1 MKKLLILDRD
11 GTIILE
17 PEDFQIDSLEK
28 LKFYPQVFRFLYQIQ
43 VEMNYEFVMVT
54 NQDGLGT
61 DSFPEETFH
70 PAHQKMLKTFENEGI
85 TFSNILIDKT
95 FESENAPT
103 RKPRTGLL
111 TKYIDNPAYDL
122 KNSVVVGDRLTDIQL
137 AQNLGAKGILISS
150 QELGLEEK
158 EKLESTLI
166 LQTESWE
173 KIYRFLQ
180 KQNGRQA
187 KIQRKTLETSIE
199 IFLNLD
205 EKKAPNIQTGIGF
218 FNHMLE
224 QLGHH
229 AQIELQIQARGDL
242 HIDEH
247 HTVEDVAIALG
258 QAFREALGSKKGI
271 ERYGFYNLVMDE
283 AKAEVALDFSG
294 RSYLVWKNQFNRER
308 VGEMPTEMVK
318 HFFHSFAEHA
328 ACTLHVDCVGEN
340 DHHKIE
346 AIFKGFARAVKMAI
360 QVTHEAIP
368 STKGTI

>member
-1 MKKLLILDRD
+1 MKKLLIIDRD

-28 LKFYPQVFRFLYQIQ
+28 LEFYPHVLRFLFQIQ
-43 VEMNYEFVMVT
+43 SEMNYELIMVT

-70 PAHQKMLKTFENEGI
+70 PAHQKMLKTLENEGI
-85 TFSNILIDKT
+85 TFSDVLIDKT

-111 TKYIDNPAYDL
+111 TQYIDNPAYDL
-122 KNSVVVGDRLTDIQL
+122 KNSIVVGDRLTDIQL

-150 QELGLEEK
+150 QEPSIKEK
-158 EKLESTLI
+158 EGLQNTFM
-166 LQTESWE
+166 LQTESWKE
-173 KIYRFLQ
+173 IYQFL
-180 KQNGRQA
+180 KGQNGRQA
-187 KIQRKTLETSIE
+187 KIQRKTLETNVE
-199 IFLNLD
+199 VFLNLD
-205 EKKAPNIQTGIGF
+205 VKKAPSIQTGIGF
-218 FNHMLE
+218 FNHMLD

-229 AQIELQIQARGDL
+229 AEISLQIQSRGDL

-247 HTVEDVAIALG
+247 HTIEDVAISLG
-258 QAFREALGSKKGI
+258 QAFRQALGNKKGI

-283 AKAEVALDFSG
+283 AKAQVALDFSG
-294 RSYLVWKNQFNRER
+294 RSYFVWNTDFKREK

-318 HFFHSFAEHA
+318 HFFHSFAEHSG
-328 ACTLHVDCVGEN
+328 CTLHIDCLGEN

-360 QVTHEAIP
+360 QITHEAIP